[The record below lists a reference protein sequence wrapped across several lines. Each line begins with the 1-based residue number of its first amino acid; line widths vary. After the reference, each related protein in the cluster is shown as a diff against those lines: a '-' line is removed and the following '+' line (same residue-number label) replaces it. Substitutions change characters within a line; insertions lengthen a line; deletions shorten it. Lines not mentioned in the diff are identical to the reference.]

1 MFSNQ
6 IEIVSCFFMTG
17 IIWLVQLVHYPSFLY
32 IDRNR
37 FESFCRFH
45 QQRISFIVMPAM
57 CLELVANIWT
67 YMQSSQSVLYLL
79 SSLALYAIWLITFFI
94 SMPYHRQLSQAFD
107 KMAVLSLI
115 RTNWL
120 RTLLWTVRSCLFF
133 YHISLVPM

>member
-32 IDRNR
+32 VDRNR
-37 FESFCRFH
+37 FENFCRFH
-45 QQRISFIVMPAM
+45 QQRISFIVIPAM

-67 YMQSSQSVLYLL
+67 YMQSSQSVLYIL
-79 SSLALYAIWLITFFI
+79 SSLALYAIWFITFFI
-94 SMPYHRQLSQAFD
+94 SMPYHRQLSRAFD
-107 KMAVLSLI
+107 KMAIRSLI

-120 RTLLWTVRSCLFF
+120 RTALWTVRSFLFL
-133 YHISLVPM
+133 YQIHLVSM